1 VTGWQG
7 GEGEPDPE
15 VVARLNV
22 PRETIAQLRHYV
34 SLLYKW
40 QSHINLV
47 SSASLP
53 DVWRRHIL
61 DSAQLAPLTPKAPVH
76 LMDIGSGAG
85 FPGLVLAIVTD
96 HHVTLVE
103 SDQRKAVFLKTV
115 IRELGLSAEVK
126 NNRIEVLPALGAK
139 IVTARALAP
148 VPKLL
153 DLLANQMDSVQK
165 CLFLKGVSVQG
176 ELTDLESYPNISHRI
191 LPSVS
196 SADGVVLELDV
207 TNFARTEL

>member
-1 VTGWQG
+1 VTGWQAS
-7 GEGEPDPE
+7 EGEPDKE
-15 VVARLNV
+15 VVADLNV
-22 PRETIAQLRHYV
+22 PRETIEQLRHYV
-34 SLLYKW
+34 SLLCKW

-61 DSAQLAPLTPKAPVH
+61 DSAQLAPLTPEAPVH

-85 FPGLVLAIVTD
+85 FPGLVLAIVTG

-126 NNRIEVLPALGAK
+126 NNRIEALPALGAK

-165 CLFLKGVSVQG
+165 CLFLKGVSVQE
-176 ELTDLESYPNISHRI
+176 ELTGLESYPNISYRI